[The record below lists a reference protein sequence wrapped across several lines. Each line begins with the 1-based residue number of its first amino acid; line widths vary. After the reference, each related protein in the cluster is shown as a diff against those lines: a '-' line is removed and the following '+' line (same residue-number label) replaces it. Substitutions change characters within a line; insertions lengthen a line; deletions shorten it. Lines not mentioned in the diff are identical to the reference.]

1 MVTGASSATAG
12 AAATAMHL
20 EASGRYANAIA
31 LDEVIAA
38 RTGPLFV
45 LDSSAAAQ
53 AATTAEQTLLAWARA
68 YGRQGRIDEAVA
80 LYRSVPAGPLQSQ
93 AVDGLAALLSAAAK
107 SDAAHGQYPSAILRL
122 EQVVAVAPGTA
133 VARQA
138 ENQIPV
144 DQTGEVRQLLASGHG
159 ADAVA
164 TLDAV
169 VDEGSAQATKTADA
183 MFPAALL
190 IAGQDEMAEES
201 DKEALTD
208 LERLVKQFPG
218 SAQALQAQAMLSA
231 PEPVS
236 GTLVDKNGA
245 PAPGPVRLSTNY
257 KAEPGGTY
265 KTSGPFY
272 PATANA
278 QGDFTFTSVP
288 VGGPYVFEFFAN
300 GNWTTLI
307 DPSTGLPAHPVKVT
321 ALLPVDLMFVVLPS

>member
-1 MVTGASSATAG
+1 
-12 AAATAMHL
+12 MHL
-20 EASGRYANAIA
+20 EASGQYANAIA

-38 RTGPLFV
+38 RTGPFYV
-45 LDSSAAAQ
+45 LDLSAAAQ
-53 AATTAEQTLLAWARA
+53 ASTTAEETLLAWARA
-68 YGRQGRIDEAVA
+68 YGREGGIDEAVA
-80 LYRSVPAGPLQSQ
+80 LYRSVLAGALHSQ
-93 AVDGLAALLSAAAK
+93 AVDGLAALLFAASR

-122 EQVVAVAPGTA
+122 EQVVTLAPGTA
-133 VARQA
+133 DARQA
-138 ENQIPV
+138 ENQIPI
-144 DQTGEVRQLLASGHG
+144 DQTGEVRQLLAAGHG

-164 TLDAV
+164 TLDTV
-169 VDEGSAQATKTADA
+169 VDEGSTQATKTADA

-208 LERLVKQFPG
+208 LQRLVKQFPG
-218 SAQALQAQAMLSA
+218 SAQALQAEAMLSA
-231 PEPVS
+231 PEPVT

-265 KTSGPFY
+265 KTSGPFSL
-272 PATANA
+272 ATANA
-278 QGDFTFTSVP
+278 QGDFTFSSVP
-288 VGGPYVFEFFAN
+288 IGGPYVFEFFSD